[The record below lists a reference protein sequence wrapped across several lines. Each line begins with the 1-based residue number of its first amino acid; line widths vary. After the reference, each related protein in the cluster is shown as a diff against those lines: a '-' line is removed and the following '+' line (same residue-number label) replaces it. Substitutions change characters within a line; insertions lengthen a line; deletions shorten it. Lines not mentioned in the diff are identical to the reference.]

1 MMPEILVEYATVL
14 RSQDGRVF
22 RVRAFGAKVPDTTR
36 RWRGW
41 LEFVPYAGGAA
52 VATQSETTQPDR
64 PSTIY
69 WARGLRA
76 AYLEGALG
84 RALHGPAGRAV
95 WVRQPARPSVA
106 INRGSEKTATS
117 KKKNKAAGKSR
128 VIELGSVETLGKK
141 LPAEKRFRAATSED
155 GEKTAVPADVVQ
167 PHGLNQKLNA
177 WDRWLLKSLGI
188 GLE

>member
-1 MMPEILVEYATVL
+1 MPEMLVEYATVL
-14 RSQDGRVF
+14 LSQDGRVF
-22 RVRAFGAKVPDTTR
+22 RVRAFGAKVLDTTR

-84 RALHGPAGRAV
+84 RALHAPAGRAV
-95 WVRQPARPSVA
+95 RVRQPARPSVA
-106 INRGSEKTATS
+106 NNRGSERTETS
-117 KKKNKAAGKSR
+117 KKAAS
-128 VIELGSVETLGKK
+128 KK
-141 LPAEKRFRAATSED
+141 LAAEKRFRAATPKHPR
-155 GEKTAVPADVVQ
+155 KTAVPADVVQ